1 MGHTGVVMLLLVTM
15 TQAQDG
21 TSSPQKEPIREHIE
35 AERMRR
41 VQVASQYAELRRGT
55 EEGFFIRA
63 KIDSTGP
70 GNEALYW
77 GAPSPRN
84 GRVEA
89 TRFEI
94 ESPKGLVAQAIVYGP
109 VRKVRIDAGRSD
121 FVMGPGT
128 AEFHFRLWAHPEVAA
143 GDYVLKGKLKFQPVS
158 KSGISSE
165 QELQF
170 DVPVRVVERKT
181 KVGKNVAYKSDMTAW
196 DWTRLIL
203 LMPLAPFLLNCN

>member
-1 MGHTGVVMLLLVTM
+1 MGRTIVVMLLLVTM

-21 TSSPQKEPIREHIE
+21 TSVPQGDPIREHIE
-35 AERMRR
+35 TERTQR
-41 VQVASQYAELRRGT
+41 VLVDSQYSELRRGT

-63 KIDSTGP
+63 KIDSTDS

-89 TRFEI
+89 TKFDI
-94 ESPKGLVAQAIVYGP
+94 ESPEGLVAQTIIYGP
-109 VRKVRIDAGRSD
+109 VKKVRLDAGAPD

-128 AEFHFRLWAHPEVAA
+128 AEFHFRLWAHPGVAA
-143 GDYVLKGKLKFQPVS
+143 GDYVLKGKLRFQSVS
-158 KSGISSE
+158 KSGVSSE
-165 QELQF
+165 QELRF
-170 DVPVRVVERKT
+170 DVPVHVVERKT

-203 LMPLAPFLLNCN
+203 LIPLFPFFLPNC